1 MEYTFTQQL
10 INICEIIGI
19 IAFAISGAMVAIEK
33 DLDIFGVVVLG
44 VTTALGGGVIR
55 DLILAINPP
64 TMFISSNYAA
74 LAAISSLV
82 IFIFSY
88 FNYKYIQKNRKV
100 FENALNFFYSIGL
113 GVFVVL
119 GVNTAMYSGYSD
131 NNFLI
136 MFIGVITGI
145 GGGILRDIMVKD
157 IPFILRKRI
166 YALAA
171 ILGGGVYIVLLKN
184 GINSNFS
191 LIIGIFITILIRVL
205 SKKYE
210 WSLPRVKK

>member
-10 INICEIIGI
+10 VNICEIIGI

-33 DLDIFGVVVLG
+33 DLDIFGVV
-44 VTTALGGGVIR
+44 ALGGGVIR

-74 LAAISSLV
+74 LAAISSLI

-88 FNYKYIQKNRKV
+88 YKYKYIQKNRKI
-100 FENALNFFYSIGL
+100 FDNALNFFDSIGL

-119 GVNTAMYSGYSD
+119 GINTAMYSGYSD

-157 IPFILRKRI
+157 IPFVLRKRI

-191 LIIGIFITILIRVL
+191 LIIGILITILIRVL

>member
-10 INICEIIGI
+10 VNICEIIGI

-74 LAAISSLV
+74 LAAISSLI

-88 FNYKYIQKNRKV
+88 YKYKYIQKNRKI
-100 FENALNFFYSIGL
+100 FDNALNFFDSIGL

-119 GVNTAMYSGYSD
+119 GINTAMYSGYSD

-157 IPFILRKRI
+157 IPFVLRKRI

-191 LIIGIFITILIRVL
+191 LIIGILITILIRVL

>member
-1 MEYTFTQQL
+1 MEYEFTKQL
-10 INICEIIGI
+10 ISICEIIGI

-33 DLDIFGVVVLG
+33 ELDIFGVIVLG

-55 DLILAINPP
+55 DLILSINPP
-64 TMFISSNYAA
+64 TMFVSSNYAA
-74 LAAISSLV
+74 LAALSSLV

-88 FNYKYIQKNRKV
+88 YNYKYIQKNRK
-100 FENALNFFYSIGL
+100 FFDTALNVFDSVGL

-119 GVNTAMYSGYSD
+119 GINTAIYSGYSE
-131 NNFLI
+131 NNFLL

-157 IPFILRKRI
+157 IPFVLRKRI

-171 ILGGGVYIVLLKN
+171 ILGGGVYLILLKN
-184 GINSNFS
+184 GLNSNAS
-191 LIIGIFITILIRVL
+191 LISGIIITILIRIL

-210 WSLPRVKK
+210 WSLPRVIK

>member
-10 INICEIIGI
+10 VNICEIIGI

-74 LAAISSLV
+74 LAAISSLI
-82 IFIFSY
+82 IFFISY
-88 FNYKYIQKNRKV
+88 YKYKYIQKNRKI
-100 FENALNFFYSIGL
+100 FDNALNFFDSIGL

-119 GVNTAMYSGYSD
+119 GINTAMYSGYSD

-157 IPFILRKRI
+157 IPFVLRKRI

-191 LIIGIFITILIRVL
+191 LVIGILIIILIRVL

>member
-100 FENALNFFYSIGL
+100 FENALNFFDSIGL

-191 LIIGIFITILIRVL
+191 LIIGILITILIRVL

>member
-100 FENALNFFYSIGL
+100 FENALNFFDSIGL

>member
-74 LAAISSLV
+74 LAAISSLI

-88 FNYKYIQKNRKV
+88 YKYKYIQKNRKI
-100 FENALNFFYSIGL
+100 FDNALNFFDSIGL

-119 GVNTAMYSGYSD
+119 GINTAMYSGYSD

-157 IPFILRKRI
+157 IPFVLRKRI

-191 LIIGIFITILIRVL
+191 LIIGILITILIRVL

>member
-10 INICEIIGI
+10 VNICEIIGI

-74 LAAISSLV
+74 LAAIFSLI

-88 FNYKYIQKNRKV
+88 FKYKYIQKNRKI
-100 FENALNFFYSIGL
+100 FDNALNFFDSIGL
-113 GVFVVL
+113 GVFVIL
-119 GVNTAMYSGYSD
+119 GINTAIYSGYSD

-157 IPFILRKRI
+157 IPFVLRKRI

>member
-74 LAAISSLV
+74 LAAISSLI

-88 FNYKYIQKNRKV
+88 YKYKYIQKNRKI
-100 FENALNFFYSIGL
+100 FDNALNFFDSIGL

-119 GVNTAMYSGYSD
+119 GINTAMYSGYSD

-136 MFIGVITGI
+136 MFIGVITGR

-157 IPFILRKRI
+157 IPFVLRKRI

-191 LIIGIFITILIRVL
+191 LIIGILITILIRVL

>member
-10 INICEIIGI
+10 VNICEIIGI

-74 LAAISSLV
+74 LAAISSLI

-88 FNYKYIQKNRKV
+88 YKYKYIQKNRKI
-100 FENALNFFYSIGL
+100 FDNALNFFDSIGL

-119 GVNTAMYSGYSD
+119 GINTAMYSGYSD

-157 IPFILRKRI
+157 IPFVLRKRI

>member
-10 INICEIIGI
+10 VNICEIIGI

-100 FENALNFFYSIGL
+100 FENALNFFDSIGL

>member
-10 INICEIIGI
+10 VNICEIIGI

-74 LAAISSLV
+74 LAAISSLI
-82 IFIFSY
+82 IFVFSY
-88 FNYKYIQKNRKV
+88 YKYKYIQKNRKI
-100 FENALNFFYSIGL
+100 FDNALNFFDSIGL

-119 GVNTAMYSGYSD
+119 GINTAMYSGYSD

-157 IPFILRKRI
+157 IPFVLRKRI

>member
-100 FENALNFFYSIGL
+100 FENALNFFDSIGL

-145 GGGILRDIMVKD
+145 GGGIFRDIMVKD

>member
-100 FENALNFFYSIGL
+100 FENALNFFDSIGL

-119 GVNTAMYSGYSD
+119 GVNTAMYSRYSD

-157 IPFILRKRI
+157 IPFVLRKRI

>member
-1 MEYTFTQQL
+1 MEYVFTQQL

-44 VTTALGGGVIR
+44 VTTALGGGIIR
-55 DLILAINPP
+55 DLILSITPP
-64 TMFISSNYAA
+64 SMFVSSSYTA
-74 LAAISSLV
+74 LAAVSSLI
-82 IFIFSY
+82 IFMFSY
-88 FNYKYIQKNRKV
+88 YNYKYIQKNRPV
-100 FENALNFFYSIGL
+100 FDSALNFFDSIGL

-119 GVNTAMYSGYSD
+119 GINTAMYSGYTD

-157 IPFILRKRI
+157 IPFVLRKRI

-171 ILGGGVYIVLLKN
+171 ILGGGLYIILLKN
-184 GINSNFS
+184 GINSDIS
-191 LIIGIFITILIRVL
+191 LLIGIIVIILIRIL

-210 WSLPRVKK
+210 WSLPKVKK